1 VVDVTTITVLRPDT
15 EAPPASAIALAP
27 RGELAER
34 PVVGLVA
41 NGKPLARELLTVLA
55 QELGT
60 RLGRDLELELFS
72 KPSAAYPITDGEA
85 KLLAAR
91 AHLVITGLGD

>member
-1 VVDVTTITVLRPDT
+1 MSRITVLRPDT
-15 EAPPASAIALAP
+15 DPPPAAKIALAP
-27 RGELAER
+27 RGELPRR

-41 NGKPLARELLTVLA
+41 NGKPLARELLTVLGR
-55 QELGT
+55 ELGA

-91 AHLVITGLGD
+91 SHLVITGLGD